1 MRDRTRTG
9 CIVGRLVPA
18 AGPPLGCPLP
28 QPGKGHHGW
37 GHREKGQPRLARR
50 CRGAGSDAA
59 EHLSSWTAVPR
70 AQLHSEA
77 GAPTVQCGQ
86 ARCHPCHVRL
96 NKSIR
101 TSPAPT
107 LCWEAV
113 TGEHRAHRH
122 RTASP
127 PGWQP
132 HTPTGRT
139 HLA

>member
-1 MRDRTRTG
+1 MYRLHRG
-9 CIVGRLVPA
+9 SAGASGRATAGLSPA
-18 AGPPLGCPLP
+18 TA
-28 QPGKGHHGW
+28 
-37 GHREKGQPRLARR
+37 REGAPRLGAP
-50 CRGAGSDAA
+50 GGGTAEAGSGVSGSRFRCCGAPELLD
-59 EHLSSWTAVPR
+59 SAVPR

-86 ARCHPCHVRL
+86 ARCHLCHVRL